1 VREVLARHPGEV
13 PVLFA
18 LQFPARE
25 VLVQAGR
32 EFVVSPSDS
41 LSAELGELVGTEA
54 VFFE

>member
-1 VREVLARHPGEV
+1 
-13 PVLFA
+13 VLFA

-41 LSAELGELVGTEA
+41 LSAELGELVGAGA